1 MRTSRKRKELST
13 NTSIINQ
20 MSLGYIILIVLAIAQ
35 EVLVFFN
42 IYADGGYSLLEI
54 ALNIGAMVALLFGF
68 VVPMGIAVVVIFI
81 FIVTYFVWMVTY
93 APVNTL
99 IFFELF
105 LIPANILIAAFIKS
119 TLIRNKRVSERL
131 EDLRKRDP
139 EIDLYTTLG
148 NKKALEATVIKQ
160 SNLARRY
167 SEKYTFSMAMF
178 KIEFLALVQESLG
191 SQLYS
196 QLLLELSETI
206 QKQIRYEDYK
216 FSIEDGR
223 FIILCP
229 MTDQQYLQLLTDRI
243 KNAMMNIKFLDKK
256 GKELK
261 FVIRAGAF
269 VFQKEQFSTY
279 ENIDGIISAL
289 ERNTETDLIA
299 EYI

>member
-13 NTSIINQ
+13 NTSLISQ
-20 MSLGYIILIVLAIAQ
+20 MTWGYIILILLAMAQ
-35 EVLVFFN
+35 EILVFFN
-42 IYADGGYSLLEI
+42 IYASHTYSLLEI
-54 ALNIGAMVALLFGF
+54 SLNIVAMFALLFGF
-68 VVPMGIAVVVIFI
+68 IVSIGIAVVVIFI
-81 FIVTYFVWMVTY
+81 FLVTYFVWMVTY

-99 IFFELF
+99 VFFELF

-131 EDLRKRDP
+131 EALRKRDP
-139 EIDLYTTLG
+139 EVDLYTSLG
-148 NKKALEATVIKQ
+148 NKKALGDTVVKQ

-167 SEKYTFSMAMF
+167 SERYTFSMAMF

-243 KNAMMNIKFLDKK
+243 KNAMMDMKFLDKK
-256 GKELK
+256 GNDLK
-261 FVIRAGAF
+261 LVIRAGAF

-279 ENIDGIISAL
+279 EHIDEIIAAL

>member
-13 NTSIINQ
+13 NTSIISQ
-20 MSLGYIILIVLAIAQ
+20 MTRGYTILIVLAMVQ
-35 EVLVFFN
+35 EILVFFN
-42 IYADGGYSLLEI
+42 IYTDKSYDMLEI
-54 ALNIGAMVALLFGF
+54 SLNIVAMVALLFGF
-68 VVPMGIAVVVIFI
+68 LAPLGVAVVVIFL
-81 FIVTYFVWMVTY
+81 FLVTYFVWMVTY

-131 EDLRKRDP
+131 EELRKRDP
-139 EIDLYTTLG
+139 EVDLYTTLG
-148 NKKALEATVIKQ
+148 NKKALGDTVVKQ

-178 KIEFLALVQESLG
+178 KIEFLALVQEALG

-206 QKQIRYEDYK
+206 QKQIRFEDYK

-223 FIILCP
+223 FIIVCP

-243 KNAMMNIKFLDKK
+243 KNAMMNVKFLDKK

-269 VFQKEQFSTY
+269 VFQKEQFNSY
-279 ENIDGIISAL
+279 EHIDEVIAAL

>member
-13 NTSIINQ
+13 NTSIISQ
-20 MSLGYIILIVLAIAQ
+20 MTRGYTILIVLAMAQ
-35 EVLVFFN
+35 EILVFFN
-42 IYADGGYSLLEI
+42 IYMDKSYDMLEI
-54 ALNIGAMVALLFGF
+54 SLNIVAMVALLFGF
-68 VVPMGIAVVVIFI
+68 LAPLGVAVVVIFL
-81 FIVTYFVWMVTY
+81 FLVTYFVWMVTY

-131 EDLRKRDP
+131 EELRRRDP
-139 EIDLYTTLG
+139 EVDLYTTLG
-148 NKKALEATVIKQ
+148 NKKALGDTVVKQ

-178 KIEFLALVQESLG
+178 KIEFLALVQEALG

-206 QKQIRYEDYK
+206 QKQIRFEDYK

-223 FIILCP
+223 FIIVCP

-243 KNAMMNIKFLDKK
+243 KNAMMNVKFLDKK

-269 VFQKEQFSTY
+269 VFQKEQFNSY
-279 ENIDGIISAL
+279 EHIDEVIAAL